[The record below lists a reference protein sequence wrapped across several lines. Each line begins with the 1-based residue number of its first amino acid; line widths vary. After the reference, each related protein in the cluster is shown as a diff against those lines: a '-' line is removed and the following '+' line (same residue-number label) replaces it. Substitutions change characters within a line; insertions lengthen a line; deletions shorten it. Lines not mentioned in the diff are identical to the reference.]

1 MLPEIHNARSSTGG
15 VGLSMGGEGERGT
28 EHQLTASLQDHHNQ
42 NSLYQILTHHIT
54 MSSINK

>member
-1 MLPEIHNARSSTGG
+1 MPGRQQGG
-15 VGLSMGGEGERGT
+15 GAQHGGRGGEGERGT

-54 MSSINK
+54 ICLV